1 MAKATWINVGRTWTE
16 VTNIWRNVGGTWQ
29 EHVMSWYNAASVW
42 KECMLYNL
50 IQVDTYAIDEP
61 EGFALNYTDYCA
73 INVTPDSMGVTI
85 TKIDTG
91 DGTAF
96 FGNPLPATG
105 TGDFS
110 FRFRATSDNT
120 TGFARSLTAR
130 ITDNAAVAATVD
142 VTVTQQTQPG

>member
-1 MAKATWINVGRTWTE
+1 MAKTTWINVGGTWTE

-50 IQVDTYAIDEP
+50 IQVDTY
-61 EGFALNYTDYCA
+61 A